1 MKLNELKLRSFRN
14 YGETAVAFDPGVNL
28 IVGDN
33 AQGKTNLLEA
43 IAYLGSGKSFR
54 TQKTGELVR
63 FGGEFGEIEGKVF
76 SQDREQTLRW
86 VLFPGSRPRQ
96 LWRNGAKQESN
107 RDIAGL
113 LPTVLFCPEDL
124 MILKLGAAQRRRF
137 GDSALCGLRPNY
149 DAALTEYS
157 RILDQKSRILKD
169 HFDHP
174 GVLEILPEYNTRL
187 CQVGALLIS
196 YRARFYDSLGKAAAK
211 YHSQFSGGTEEF
223 SLEYKTVST
232 VTDPF
237 APVSVLTQNLL
248 DHLDS
253 HHRAELETGQCLTGP
268 HKADFTVTLS
278 GIDLKACLAQNK
290 DFVAWLSIS
299 GTVISYPVVRSD
311 DSAYYLS
318 HLFSGKKSK
327 LGCLFS
333 LKSSD
338 YQQPSQNI
346 AIYGH
351 HLSHSDAMFSTLIDY
366 KQEAYY
372 AEHSVITLD
381 SIYGRRNYRIFAVLN
396 MKVSDWDPA
405 TASFGSG
412 KAFLQFVNRA
422 KRKALYS
429 TDVEVKEDDHILT
442 LITCDR
448 SYGGASGRLIVI
460 AVQAQK
466 LKRRNT
472 CS

>member
-96 LWRNGAKQESN
+96 LWRNGAKKKSN
-107 RDIAGL
+107 RDISGV

-268 HKADFTVTLS
+268 HKDDFTVTLS
-278 GIDLKACLAQNK
+278 GIDLKAYGSQGQTRTAAISLKLAQRELMAREWGEEPVLLLDDVLSELDSGRQ
-290 DFVAWLSIS
+290 DFVLN
-299 GTVISYPVVRSD
+299 
-311 DSAYYLS
+311 
-318 HLFSGKKSK
+318 
-327 LGCLFS
+327 
-333 LKSSD
+333 
-338 YQQPSQNI
+338 Q
-346 AIYGH
+346 
-351 HLSHSDAMFSTLIDY
+351 
-366 KQEAYY
+366 
-372 AEHSVITLD
+372 ITT
-381 SIYGRRNYRIFAVLN
+381 GQVF
-396 MKVSDWDPA
+396 
-405 TASFGSG
+405 
-412 KAFLQFVNRA
+412 
-422 KRKALYS
+422 
-429 TDVEVKEDDHILT
+429 
-442 LITCDR
+442 ITCCEP
-448 SYGGASGRLIVI
+448 GRFTRLGKTIVI
-460 AVQAQK
+460 QNGNVM
-466 LKRRNT
+466 
-472 CS
+472 